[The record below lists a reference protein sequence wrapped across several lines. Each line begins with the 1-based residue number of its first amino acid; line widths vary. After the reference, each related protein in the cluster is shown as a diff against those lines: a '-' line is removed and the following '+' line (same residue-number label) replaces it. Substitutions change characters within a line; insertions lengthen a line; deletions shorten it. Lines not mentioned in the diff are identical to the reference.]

1 MFFKCIIVRCKFF
14 GHMDT
19 THKLSV
25 ASLLDFQLAFD
36 TQVNLKRKLEE
47 NEKLMKDMACH
58 LLNKVGILLNLNMYL
73 SIFIW

>member
-1 MFFKCIIVRCKFF
+1 
-14 GHMDT
+14 MDT

-58 LLNKVGILLNLNMYL
+58 LLNKVGILLNLNICTCPSL
-73 SIFIW
+73 FGKNNIVRG